1 MNKARRV
8 SVVTRSKGRC
18 CHHFRYVKVG
28 KGSVKKNARAGRV
41 KLITRFL
48 SAVML
53 SIREPDCSKKTLLSL
68 SELSFLSVFT
78 GTFRTDN
85 LSFTNTFGINRD
97 GYYLDK
103 VVLESLRV
111 TGNIFSVPPASRR
124 FVGKKKTHFTSTFR
138 AFQVRSYTCCS
149 LNIAGS
155 AEMFQGFLFTQSRS
169 CLLRALNASPSAFC
183 S

>member
-18 CHHFRYVKVG
+18 CHHFRYVKVV
-28 KGSVKKNARAGRV
+28 KGSVKKNAQAGRV

-48 SAVML
+48 SAMML

-78 GTFRTDN
+78 GTFRMDN

-103 VVLESLRV
+103 VVLESPRV
-111 TGNIFSVPPASRR
+111 TGNIFSVPSESRR
-124 FVGKKKTHFTSTFR
+124 FVGKNKKKTHFT
-138 AFQVRSYTCCS
+138 
-149 LNIAGS
+149 
-155 AEMFQGFLFTQSRS
+155 
-169 CLLRALNASPSAFC
+169 P
-183 S
+183 

>member
-18 CHHFRYVKVG
+18 CHHFRYVKVV

-48 SAVML
+48 SAMML
-53 SIREPDCSKKTLLSL
+53 SIREPDCCKKTLLSL

-103 VVLESLRV
+103 VVLESVCV
-111 TGNIFSVPPASRR
+111 TDKIFSVPSESRR
-124 FVGKKKTHFTSTFR
+124 FVRKNKERTHFTPWR
-138 AFQVRSYTCCS
+138 VEIWS
-149 LNIAGS
+149 L
-155 AEMFQGFLFTQSRS
+155 
-169 CLLRALNASPSAFC
+169 
-183 S
+183 